1 MELRQLL
8 FDEVEDFFPDD
19 ILSYHKSWRDFNE
32 FNSLV
37 KQVLDVNF
45 DYF

>member
-1 MELRQLL
+1 M
-8 FDEVEDFFPDD
+8 FFPGD